1 MTSDALNSRNC
12 IHVFVDLSNFELT
25 MRDASGSRFLFDW
38 EALPGWLV
46 GEAARVAG
54 LSSAEYAGAHV
65 YASYDP
71 ADPGSERFRR
81 WLSSWLDMQPG
92 VQVDV
97 RARRPRQ
104 PPRCPRCLDE
114 VAACPSCGSLLR
126 GSQEKGV
133 DTAIVTD
140 MIRLAWE
147 DAYDIAVLVSSDSDF
162 IPAVQ
167 FLGQRGLKVIQA
179 GFPQAGHALKG
190 PCRANIDLFA
200 RRSEFERR
208 QPSH

>member
-1 MTSDALNSRNC
+1 MTGEALNSRNR
-12 IHVFVDLSNFELT
+12 IHVFVDLSNPELT
-25 MRDASGSRFLFDW
+25 MRDASRSRFLFNW
-38 EALPGWLV
+38 EVLPGWLV
-46 GEAARVAG
+46 GEAARAAE

-71 ADPGSERFRR
+71 ADPGSEGFRR
-81 WLSSWLDMQPG
+81 WLSNWLDMQPG

-97 RARRPRQ
+97 RASRPRQ
-104 PPRCPRCLDE
+104 PPRCLDE
-114 VAACPSCGSLLR
+114 VAACPSCGSLFR
-126 GSQEKGV
+126 GSQERGV

-208 QPSH
+208 